1 MIGDRLIMIRKIATP
16 VAFFL
21 FGILIAYLE
30 SGVLELP
37 VDSND
42 VSHNGVNLFN
52 RIIFLVVLGL
62 LLVFEVR
69 TQFKKIK
76 SPAYKY
82 SYLLITVL
90 LLVSIAYYWIQ
101 LLVIK

>member
-1 MIGDRLIMIRKIATP
+1 VIRKIATP

-21 FGILIAYLE
+21 FGMLIAYLE

-37 VDSND
+37 VDSD
-42 VSHNGVNLFN
+42 GYSHNGVNLFN
-52 RIIFLVVLGL
+52 KIIILMALGL

-69 TQFKKIK
+69 IQFKKIK
-76 SPAYKY
+76 KPAYKY

-90 LLVSIAYYWIQ
+90 LLVSIAYFWMQ